1 MKKFKKSLLLVLS
14 FALVAVVSVTSTLAY
29 LSAQDNEANVFTAG
43 KVDIELVEQQ
53 RNADGTALEEF
64 KQGKELLPIVGS
76 AQGAKDEFGLP
87 IAANYVDKIITVEN
101 TGKNDAWVRVLV
113 GFPTALDAATADKMP
128 LHWNVGN
135 YFHADGTYT
144 DGSAEVAYNWKAGA
158 LPYVVTVEGIEYNV
172 YSFTYK
178 TKLAAGEA
186 TVDPAIIGFYLD
198 SRVNYDADLGVY
210 TIDYGNGPEEIKNF
224 DGNVVI
230 PVVAQAVQYD
240 GFETS
245 ADAAFEAAF
254 PANADNVKAWL
265 EGTKV
270 TVARPANGAVRPIG
284 YPVSGENAVV
294 DGITVIDGSNAET
307 NLRALY
313 NGEKASDYVKGNLTV
328 KNSYLDGTYAMNV
341 YGDGSGD
348 LIVENTDLRGWVSYS
363 GFKTATFTNVTFGAN
378 SNPGIYNVVRPYSTI
393 VFKDCEFNGTEF
405 YFDKLPADATVTF
418 ENCTMNGAKIDGLD
432 DIKVTYGTTDAVT
445 IK

>member
-43 KVDIELVEQQ
+43 QVDVELIEQQ

-64 KQGKELLPIVGS
+64 KQGKELLPLVGS
-76 AQGAKDEFGLP
+76 AQGAKDKFGLP
-87 IAANYVDKIITVEN
+87 TAANYVDKIVTVAN
-101 TGKNDAWVRVLV
+101 TGRNDAWVRVLV

-128 LHWNVGN
+128 LHWNIGN
-135 YFHADGTYT
+135 YFRADGTYT

-186 TVDPAIIGFYLD
+186 TVDPAIVGLYLD
-198 SRVNYDADLGVY
+198 SRVNYDADLGEY
-210 TIDYGNGPEEIKNF
+210 TIDYGEGPVALEGF
-224 DGNVVI
+224 DGNVVM
-230 PVVAQAVQYD
+230 PVIAQAVQAD

-245 ADAAFEAAF
+245 DAAFEAAF

-270 TVARPANGAVRPIG
+270 EVARPTSGAVRPAGILAG
-284 YPVSGENAVV
+284 GTNVV
-294 DGITVIDGSNAET
+294 INGVTVIDGSDADT

-313 NGEKASDYVKGNLTV
+313 TGDGKKIIGNLTV
-328 KNSYLDGTYAMNV
+328 KDSYLDGTYAMNV
-341 YGDGSGD
+341 IGDDTGV
-348 LIVENTDLRGWVSYS
+348 LVVENTDLRGWVSYD
-363 GFKTATFTNVTFGAN
+363 GFTTATFTNVTFGAN

-393 VFKDCEFNGTEF
+393 TFVNCDFDGTEF
-405 YFDKLPADATVTF
+405 WFDKLEGATVTF
-418 ENCTMNGAKIDGLD
+418 ENCTMNNKKIESLN
-432 DIKVTYGTTDAVT
+432 DINVVYGTVETDFNVVF
-445 IK
+445 K

>member
-53 RNADGTALEEF
+53 RNANGTALEEF
-64 KQGKELLPIVGS
+64 KQGKELLPLVGS
-76 AQGAKDEFGLP
+76 AQGAKDKFGLP
-87 IAANYVDKIITVEN
+87 TAANFVDKIITVEN

-210 TIDYGNGPEEIKNF
+210 TIDYGTGPEEIKNF

-240 GFETS
+240 GFEAS

-270 TVARPANGAVRPIG
+270 EVAKPANGAVRPAGILAEG
-284 YPVSGENAVV
+284 ANVVINGVTVV
-294 DGITVIDGSNAET
+294 DGSDADT

-313 NGEKASDYVKGNLTV
+313 TGDGKKITGNLTV
-328 KNSYLDGTYAMNV
+328 KDSYLDGTYAMNV
-341 YGDGSGD
+341 IGDDTGV
-348 LIVENTDLRGWVSYS
+348 LVVENTDLRGWVSYD

-405 YFDKLPADATVTF
+405 YFDMLPAGDTVTF

-432 DIKVTYGTTDAVT
+432 DIKVTYGTKDVVT